1 MKHRQR
7 LAQATVAVLGLLAAA
22 ISYDHIRHLA
32 QTHAETGW
40 TALAI
45 PLTIDG
51 IEVVAT
57 LAVLAPRHHSRAG
70 PRLAWAALI
79 AGTVASIAANI
90 AAAPPDPI
98 ARTIAAWPA
107 AAFATAIKL
116 LTTLLDPAHP
126 GPEPDTT
133 TRENATS
140 ALRLPRTP
148 RAQQDW
154 NTIWND
160 HLATGGTA
168 STLAQRHGI
177 TARQARTILAAGRA
191 GKLAAAPPPNDHT
204 DQPIPSA
211 PDRPAG
217 DGE

>member
-1 MKHRQR
+1 MRRRQR

-70 PRLAWAALI
+70 IRLAWAALI
-79 AGTVASIAANI
+79 AGTLASIAANI

-116 LTTLLDPAHP
+116 LTPLLDPPDPTSEPRTAPSPDQPAHP
-126 GPEPDTT
+126 
-133 TRENATS
+133 
-140 ALRLPRTP
+140 LRLPKTARARTSWSTTW
-148 RAQQDW
+148 R
-154 NTIWND
+154 D
-160 HLATGGTA
+160 HLTTGDNTA
-168 STLAQRHGI
+168 ELAQRHHI
-177 TARQARTILAAGRA
+177 SPRQVRAVLAAGRA
-191 GKLAAAPPPNDHT
+191 GKLDPSPT
-204 DQPIPSA
+204 DSAEPSA
-211 PDRPAG
+211 KRAELTCPSD
-217 DGE
+217 E

>member
-40 TALAI
+40 TAIAI
-45 PLTIDG
+45 PLTVDG

-57 LAVLAPRHHSRAG
+57 LAVLAPRHHNRAG
-70 PRLAWAALI
+70 NRLAWAALI
-79 AGTVASIAANI
+79 VSTLASIGANI

-126 GPEPDTT
+126 ASEPDTT
-133 TRENATS
+133 TRENTAST
-140 ALRLPRTP
+140 LRLPRTP

-160 HLATGGTA
+160 HLATGDTA

-191 GKLAAAPPPNDHT
+191 GKLDPPSPT
-204 DQPIPSA
+204 DSAEPPAERAELTCPS
-211 PDRPAG
+211 D
-217 DGE
+217 E